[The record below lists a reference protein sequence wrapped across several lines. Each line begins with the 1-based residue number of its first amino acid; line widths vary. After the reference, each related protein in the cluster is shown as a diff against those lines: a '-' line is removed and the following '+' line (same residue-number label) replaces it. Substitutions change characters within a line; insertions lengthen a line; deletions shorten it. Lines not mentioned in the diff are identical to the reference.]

1 MIINRNRIAT
11 LHPSFPSLQM
21 GEVPRSKARA
31 QSTHRRSKKKSKPPA
46 SPGAC
51 LLVVVSVR
59 ACRQFHSKDEVLCVA
74 ALCGPAL
81 RGPPRPTER
90 FCFFL
95 TFCGGAYSSLMSSS
109 RRLSLLR
116 APPPPDDAPP
126 TLPAD
131 ALCDGSSIFLRRLRS
146 VSRRFSRTPK
156 YDRCC
161 SGGVYM
167 LGRRGAVAATTTT
180 THLGK
185 VCGCAQA
192 WELLCRVDAEGPT
205 VAFGPDRRLAVCS
218 CYAREKVEA
227 AVAKYEIS
235 FCFYRKVLRI
245 TVTSIQLRNR
255 RAEKTITD

>member
-1 MIINRNRIAT
+1 MWAG
-11 LHPSFPSLQM
+11 PS
-21 GEVPRSKARA
+21 R
-31 QSTHRRSKKKSKPPA
+31 PA
-46 SPGAC
+46 SPDGAF
-51 LLVVVSVR
+51 L
-59 ACRQFHSKDEVLCVA
+59 
-74 ALCGPAL
+74 
-81 RGPPRPTER
+81 
-90 FCFFL
+90 FFL

-167 LGRRGAVAATTTT
+167 LGRRCAVAATTTT

-205 VAFGPDRRLAVCS
+205 VAFSPDRRLAVCS

-227 AVAKYEIS
+227 AVAKYKVS
-235 FCFYRKVLRI
+235 LCFYRKVLRI
-245 TVTSIQLRNR
+245 TVTSTQLRSR
-255 RAEKTITD
+255 RGEKTTTN

>member
-1 MIINRNRIAT
+1 M
-11 LHPSFPSLQM
+11 
-21 GEVPRSKARA
+21 
-31 QSTHRRSKKKSKPPA
+31 
-46 SPGAC
+46 
-51 LLVVVSVR
+51 R

-109 RRLSLLR
+109 RRLSLPR

-161 SGGVYM
+161 SEGVYM
-167 LGRRGAVAATTTT
+167 LRRRGVVAATTTT

-205 VAFGPDRRLAVCS
+205 VAFGPDWRLAICS
-218 CYAREKVEA
+218 CYAGEKVEA
-227 AVAKYEIS
+227 AIAKYKVS
-235 FCFYRKVLRI
+235 LCFYRKVLRI
-245 TVTSIQLRNR
+245 TVTSTQLRNR
-255 RAEKTITD
+255 RVEKTTTD